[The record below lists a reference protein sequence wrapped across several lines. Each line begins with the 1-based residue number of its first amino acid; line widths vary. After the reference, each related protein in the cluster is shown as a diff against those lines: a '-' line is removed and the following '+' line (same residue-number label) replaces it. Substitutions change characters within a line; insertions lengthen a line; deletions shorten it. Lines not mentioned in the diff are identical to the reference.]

1 MLGLQDWP
9 TQSCAGGSPLFCS
22 LLSGGRK
29 CSTNPLSVH
38 KMSAVQEN
46 NIRNSP
52 NPWALWRERGT
63 AELLFVSLSN
73 PISPP
78 LTFSIVHV
86 PSHMGSKS

>member
-1 MLGLQDWP
+1 MLGLQDSP

-38 KMSAVQEN
+38 EMSAVQQKTSGTLP
-46 NIRNSP
+46 SP
-52 NPWALWRERGT
+52 QPPGGRE
-63 AELLFVSLSN
+63 ELLFVSLSN
-73 PISPP
+73 LISPP

>member
-29 CSTNPLSVH
+29 CSTDPLSVH
-38 KMSAVQEN
+38 KTSAARESN
-46 NIRNSP
+46 TRNSP
-52 NPWALWRERGT
+52 TPGPSGGRE
-63 AELLFVSLSN
+63 ELLFVPLSN
-73 PISPP
+73 LVSLP
-78 LTFSIVHV
+78 LTCSIVHV

>member
-29 CSTNPLSVH
+29 CSTDPLSVH
-38 KMSAVQEN
+38 KTSAVQEN

-52 NPWALWRERGT
+52 IPGPSGGRE
-63 AELLFVSLSN
+63 ELLFVSLSN

>member
-38 KMSAVQEN
+38 KMSAARES

-52 NPWALWRERGT
+52 TPGPSGGRE
-63 AELLFVSLSN
+63 ELLFVSLSN